1 MEGIFSMEKWRSI
14 AAGMSCLS
22 MLFATGA
29 VTVSASDEI
38 TEIPEQSIVYWSMW
52 EEDEP
57 QADVIREAAEAYE
70 EATGISVEI
79 QWKGRGIRSLIEPA
93 LDAGEQIDLFDD
105 DYQRMAQ
112 EHRDYLAE
120 LKGMADTVDYEK
132 HIMPVLLE
140 QVKNWGNGELLAMPY
155 QPYITGVWY
164 NKDLWEEAGLTEQ
177 DIPDTWEK
185 LIRVC
190 RKIKNSDSGLS
201 AMTCD
206 EEYVNLLYG
215 YQLARY
221 LGQEKVQQ
229 LIRNCTWSQI
239 PQAKEAADDIRILFF
254 AGYMSQSAPAQ
265 HPEGQ
270 DEVGDGEAVMVL
282 QGSWVPNEV
291 TEATESDDSWGF
303 FPWPAVKAG
312 TDGTEGVMVGAQ
324 GFGVTKDS
332 QMKQEAFDFAYSIC
346 TGETDMKMTD
356 AVNSIP
362 ADTDNTQW
370 PEVLAD
376 AVPYMKEMSK
386 PYMWAAGLAADPDY
400 KEQIQSELLKLTRLE
415 ETSDEFIENLS
426 SMK

>member
-215 YQLARY
+215 YQLVRY

-303 FPWPAVKAG
+303 FH
-312 TDGTEGVMVGAQ
+312 
-324 GFGVTKDS
+324 
-332 QMKQEAFDFAYSIC
+332 
-346 TGETDMKMTD
+346 
-356 AVNSIP
+356 
-362 ADTDNTQW
+362 
-370 PEVLAD
+370 
-376 AVPYMKEMSK
+376 
-386 PYMWAAGLAADPDY
+386 GL
-400 KEQIQSELLKLTRLE
+400 Q
-415 ETSDEFIENLS
+415 
-426 SMK
+426 